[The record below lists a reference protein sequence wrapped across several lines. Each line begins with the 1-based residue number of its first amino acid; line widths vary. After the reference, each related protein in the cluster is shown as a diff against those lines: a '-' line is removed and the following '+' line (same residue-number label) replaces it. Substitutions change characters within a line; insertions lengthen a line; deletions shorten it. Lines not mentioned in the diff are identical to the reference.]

1 MAVNLHPRRLTTAV
15 NLHPRHPTATITI
28 TRMVDIFPPGC
39 TKPPGG
45 CHIRKDT
52 VCVLVITKNLLL
64 GDLLENLMTN
74 LFDPRTQ
81 QILRLNPNDLSKRIN
96 QYQPD
101 VVLLEEGL
109 MGELSL
115 WSRQQLYNGRIRI
128 ILVHPYEN
136 WVQVW
141 GQFPITLTQIADFT
155 ALFENISPIP
165 RR

>member
-1 MAVNLHPRRLTTAV
+1 M
-15 NLHPRHPTATITI
+15 
-28 TRMVDIFPPGC
+28 
-39 TKPPGG
+39 
-45 CHIRKDT
+45 
-52 VCVLVITKNLLL
+52 CVLVITRNVLF

-81 QILRLNPNDLSKRIN
+81 QILRLNPYDLSRGIN
-96 QYQPD
+96 RYQPD
-101 VVLLEEGL
+101 VILLEEGL

-115 WSRQQLYNGRIRI
+115 WSRKQLRNGRIRI

-136 WVQVW
+136 WVQVC